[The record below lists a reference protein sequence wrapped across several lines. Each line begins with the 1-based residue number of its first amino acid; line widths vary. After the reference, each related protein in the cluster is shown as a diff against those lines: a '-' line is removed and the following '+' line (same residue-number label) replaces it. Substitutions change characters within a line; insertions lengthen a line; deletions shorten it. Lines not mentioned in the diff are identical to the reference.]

1 MNLARFIGDETI
13 FPLEHR
19 ILNTVLLIGIII
31 ASFTVVSNYLIGLI
45 SLALVSFVCSF
56 ILGALYYLSIVKNA
70 YRSALSIAIILV
82 FVVIPVLWMING
94 GIDGSVSF
102 YILIYAA
109 MITVSVRSMSLIA
122 FLIGCL
128 ALLSTGLL
136 LLEYSRP
143 WLIVDYTSRA
153 SLYADHFIGLII
165 ALIVITSLYVIILNY
180 YRKEHRRATDYLVR
194 LEKQENALE
203 LARLDRLNLIG
214 EMAASIGH
222 EVRNPLT
229 TIRGF
234 LQLFRTKPEYA
245 HHRDHFDMMICELD
259 RANSIITEFLSLA
272 KNKAVKLT
280 PCDLNEVLGRIVPLV
295 QAGALE
301 AGKEVILV
309 PRKIPVVAADEG
321 EIRQLVLNLASNA
334 LDAVAPGGRV
344 VIGTFRDKNGAVL
357 FVSDTGTGIPEEV
370 FARLGTP
377 FVTTKEAGT
386 GLGIPICY
394 RIAEHHNTKIE
405 VDTGEQ
411 GTTFRVRFAA
421 AARQEKGAVR
431 G

>member
-1 MNLARFIGDETI
+1 MNLDRFIGDEAT

-19 ILNTVLLIGIII
+19 ILNTVLLIGVLI
-31 ASFTVVSNYLIGLI
+31 SLFTTVSNYLLGLEF
-45 SLALVSFVCSF
+45 LAVVSYVSGLLV
-56 ILGALYYLSIVKNA
+56 GAAYYLSVVKGA
-70 YRSALSIAIILV
+70 YRAALAMGVALAFIAFPVIWFANDGVFGSAPFYVLII
-82 FVVIPVLWMING
+82 
-94 GIDGSVSF
+94 
-102 YILIYAA
+102 AA
-109 MITVSVRSMSLIA
+109 MITVSMRSKGWIFSLV
-122 FLIGCL
+122 GCL
-128 ALLSTGLL
+128 TAMTAVLMAVQYYFPQTVTVTASRSTLF
-136 LLEYSRP
+136 
-143 WLIVDYTSRA
+143 
-153 SLYADHFIGLII
+153 ADNFIGL
-165 ALIVITSLYVIILNY
+165 AAAFVVITSLYVAILNY
-180 YRKEHRRATDYLVR
+180 YRKEHGRATDYLVR

-234 LQLFRTKPEYA
+234 LQLFRTKQEYA
-245 HHRDHFDMMICELD
+245 RHRDHFDMMICELD

-272 KNKAVKLT
+272 KNKAVQLR

-301 AGKEVILV
+301 AGKEVVMV
-309 PRKIPVVAADEG
+309 PRKIPVVEADEG

-334 LDAVAPGGRV
+334 LEAISPGGRV
-344 VIGTFRDKNGAVL
+344 MIGTYRDKDGAVL
-357 FVSDTGTGIPEEV
+357 FVSDTGKGIPPEV
-370 FARLGTP
+370 LARLGTP
-377 FVTTKEAGT
+377 FVTTKETGT

-394 RIAEHHNTKIE
+394 RIAEHHNTRVEI
-405 VDTGEQ
+405 DTGEQ

-421 AARQEKGAVR
+421 AARHDVGAAS